1 MVMPRALRGV
11 GDSARR
17 PAQAIAVSGDCP
29 RVRFS
34 GPGALPINGESG
46 APRGLDDG
54 ALTMSAMPVLVIGLD
69 AAWRSRMQRLLAMR
83 GELDWLG
90 AYAPAQRR
98 ESSVHGPPALL
109 LLDGDD
115 PGVERERRKPQ
126 LPAPRRL
133 YFYRHPNVEALR
145 HCLEAQGHACLGKHD
160 APDTVMRAIRAAE
173 SGLFVVAPQLLV
185 DTLHEGT
192 GVPAPDA
199 LPEAP
204 LHGAPTHSGDWSA
217 LTERQREIV
226 HWAAR
231 GMSNK
236 QIARQLGISPE
247 TVKTHLH
254 HVFERE
260 GVHGRMAL
268 LAAHVGDKSQ

>member
-1 MVMPRALRGV
+1 
-11 GDSARR
+11 
-17 PAQAIAVSGDCP
+17 
-29 RVRFS
+29 
-34 GPGALPINGESG
+34 
-46 APRGLDDG
+46 
-54 ALTMSAMPVLVIGLD
+54 MPVLVIGLD
-69 AAWRSRMQRLLAMR
+69 AGWRTRMQRLLGMR
-83 GELDWLG
+83 GEFDWLG
-90 AYAPAQRR
+90 AYAPSQQR
-98 ESSVHGPPALL
+98 ESTRGMPALL

-115 PGVERERRKPQ
+115 PEVERERRKPQ

-145 HCLEAQGHACLGKHD
+145 HCVEANGHACLDKRD
-160 APDTVMRAIRAAE
+160 SPDMVMRAIHAAE
-173 SGLFVVAPQLLV
+173 SGLFAVSPSLLS
-185 DTLHEGT
+185 
-192 GVPAPDA
+192 DA
-199 LPEAP
+199 LHANGAGAPRQFTEVP
-204 LHGAPTHSGDWSA
+204 LHGAPDHAGDWSS

-226 HWAAR
+226 QWAAR

-268 LAAHVGDKSQ
+268 LAAHVGNAPKPSVAVEATPSQ

>member
-1 MVMPRALRGV
+1 MA
-11 GDSARR
+11 
-17 PAQAIAVSGDCP
+17 
-29 RVRFS
+29 
-34 GPGALPINGESG
+34 
-46 APRGLDDG
+46 
-54 ALTMSAMPVLVIGLD
+54 AMPVLVIGLD
-69 AAWRSRMQRLLAMR
+69 ATWRARMQRLLAMR

-90 AYAPAQRR
+90 AYAPAQKRGER
-98 ESSVHGPPALL
+98 HGAPALL

-115 PGVERERRKPQ
+115 PNVERERRKPQ

-133 YFYRHPNVEALR
+133 YFYRNPNIGALH
-145 HCLEAQGHACLGKHD
+145 HCIETQAHACLDKHD
-160 APDTVMRAIRAAE
+160 SPDTVMRAIRAAE
-173 SGLFVVAPQLLV
+173 SGLFVVAPELLLEA
-185 DTLHEGT
+185 LHDGS
-192 GVPAPDA
+192 GVPLPTAI
-199 LPEAP
+199 PEAP
-204 LHGAPTHSGDWSA
+204 LHGSASSHTGDWSA

-226 HWAAR
+226 RWAAR

-268 LAAHVGDKSQ
+268 LAAHLDESKRV

>member
-1 MVMPRALRGV
+1 MA
-11 GDSARR
+11 S
-17 PAQAIAVSGDCP
+17 
-29 RVRFS
+29 
-34 GPGALPINGESG
+34 
-46 APRGLDDG
+46 
-54 ALTMSAMPVLVIGLD
+54 MPVLVIGLD

-83 GELDWLG
+83 GEFDWLG
-90 AYAPAQRR
+90 AYAPGQPR
-98 ESSVHGPPALL
+98 ESPNGQPALL
-109 LLDGDD
+109 LRDGDD
-115 PGVERERRKPQ
+115 PEVERERRKPQ

-133 YFYRHPNVEALR
+133 YFYRNPNVEALQ
-145 HCLEAQGHACLGKHD
+145 HCVEAQGHACLDKHD
-160 APDTVMRAIRAAE
+160 SPDTVMRAIHAAE
-173 SGLFVVAPQLLV
+173 SGLFVVAPELLLEA
-185 DTLHEGT
+185 LHAGT
-192 GVPAPDA
+192 GVPAPA
-199 LPEAP
+199 PIVEAP
-204 LHGAPTHSGDWSA
+204 LHGTPDHPGDWSS

-268 LAAHVGDKSQ
+268 LAAHVGERTASASG

>member
-1 MVMPRALRGV
+1 
-11 GDSARR
+11 
-17 PAQAIAVSGDCP
+17 
-29 RVRFS
+29 
-34 GPGALPINGESG
+34 
-46 APRGLDDG
+46 
-54 ALTMSAMPVLVIGLD
+54 MPVLVIGLD
-69 AAWRSRMQRLLAMR
+69 AAWRTRMQRLLAMR

-90 AYAPAQRR
+90 AYAPAQPR
-98 ESSVHGPPALL
+98 ESAHGQPALL

-133 YFYRHPNVEALR
+133 YFYRNPNIEALR
-145 HCLEAQGHACLGKHD
+145 HCVEAQGVACLGKHD
-160 APDTVMRAIRAAE
+160 SPDMVMRAIRAAE
-173 SGLFVVAPQLLV
+173 SGLFVVAPELLV
-185 DTLHEGT
+185 DAIHEGT
-192 GVPAPDA
+192 GVPAPRPLAD
-199 LPEAP
+199 PP
-204 LHGAPTHSGDWSA
+204 LHGAPEHSGDWSA

-268 LAAHVGDKSQ
+268 LAAHVGDKPT